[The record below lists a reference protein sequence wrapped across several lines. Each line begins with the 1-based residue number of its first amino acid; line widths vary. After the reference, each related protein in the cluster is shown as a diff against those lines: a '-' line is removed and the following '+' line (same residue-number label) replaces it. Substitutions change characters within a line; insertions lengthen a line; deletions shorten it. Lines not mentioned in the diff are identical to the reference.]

1 MFSQFTSLSRCR
13 SYQFAQPT
21 YTTYKPHLLFV
32 PTQGRPGV
40 TNLVSMHAA
49 LSDTLTTPEAVVA
62 ARSTMKLED
71 FKEELA
77 ELVVDLLKPIQV
89 SW

>member
-1 MFSQFTSLSRCR
+1 
-13 SYQFAQPT
+13 
-21 YTTYKPHLLFV
+21 
-32 PTQGRPGV
+32 
-40 TNLVSMHAA
+40 MHAA